1 MGASIQRV
9 EIPLANM
16 LKVACIANL
25 KRTARETVTW
35 LSEEQYQAFL
45 KLRLGSFTDTPE
57 PDNCLPDLAPQDCE
71 PGDASHA
78 LPPDAF
84 VTVLTELSVRAQN
97 TLFYLGIRDIPAF
110 SALTKWQI
118 QNCRNSG
125 RITTAEIM
133 QAQAKLRSPP
143 EPADN
148 IAPTNPL
155 TYENA
160 PPEVFDAIRSQL
172 GGRANA
178 MLARNAVDNLSA
190 FMKLTNE
197 RLLKLRWCGM
207 TNANLIL
214 ALQTRLAEY
223 AQARAREPSEFRLE
237 MLLWAP
243 CLVGKSTEEKGLAP
257 AEGVHVDP
265 ENPAPWLLNW
275 IRELAQTDK
284 YARVFMLRMG
294 MLGSAPAT
302 LESIGQR
309 LLGRITGLE
318 RCRRVAPGRPNGVQ
332 SKPG

>member
-1 MGASIQRV
+1 
-9 EIPLANM
+9 L
-16 LKVACIANL
+16 
-25 KRTARETVTW
+25 
-35 LSEEQYQAFL
+35 
-45 KLRLGSFTDTPE
+45 
-57 PDNCLPDLAPQDCE
+57 
-71 PGDASHA
+71 
-78 LPPDAF
+78 
-84 VTVLTELSVRAQN
+84 
-97 TLFYLGIRDIPAF
+97 
-110 SALTKWQI
+110 ALTKWQI

-143 EPADN
+143 QPADS

-197 RLLKLRWCGM
+197 RLLKLRWCGT

-243 CLVGKSTEEKGLAP
+243 CLGGKSTEEKGLAP

-275 IRELAQTDK
+275 IRELAQADK

-302 LESIGQR
+302 LESIGQPFGVSRERVRQMTAKVTRKAATRYQQFR
-309 LLGRITGLE
+309 LRPLVEATARVVDEKGGMVGLEEVTQAVLGRGRDGAQLKFATGLMAFLVE
-318 RCRRVAPGRPNGVQ
+318 LQVWKDAGVWLRNDRMVCNLSRVGTGI
-332 SKPG
+332 